1 MDKKNN
7 EAKETV
13 KSSMLT
19 FDCDL
24 IPNGL
29 KIDRKVLVDYIA
41 TEHRSYANFPA
52 TMKDAETGD
61 IEASF
66 DLPELEEKYGK
77 SGLKIGIVVH
87 LADNAKGKKTSKTR
101 KAL

>member
-1 MDKKNN
+1 
-7 EAKETV
+7 
-13 KSSMLT
+13 

-24 IPNGL
+24 MPEGL
-29 KIDRKVLVDYIA
+29 QIDRQILVDFIS

-52 TMKDAETGD
+52 TMKDEDGD

-66 DLPELEEKYGK
+66 DLPELAEKYGK
-77 SGLKIGIVVH
+77 SGLKIGITVH
-87 LADNAKGKKTSKTR
+87 LADNAKGTKKSKTR